1 MLLRC
6 ATGLVAFSLAAAL
19 LAQDQPPRPSN
30 EPEDF
35 LKAPPKPATIRGH
48 FTLTTIGDL
57 LYSHPFAQSPDPE
70 LQRVLT
76 LTRAGD
82 VTIGNREGM
91 FFDLNSFRGTGYGAG
106 MLWSDATIGPDM
118 KAMGVDMVSMANN
131 HSTDWGGEG
140 LRESARLLDQ
150 VGIVHAGSGLN
161 QAEARRA
168 GILETPAG
176 RIALVSTASTFK
188 ANAGANDAYEGV
200 GQRTG
205 ISILRTR
212 TIHLVTAAQFA
223 KVKSLATEL
232 ASTLEPAPAANAT
245 EVTLHD
251 TIYRLSDKVG
261 LHYEMDLYDH
271 AALLKAVREAKE
283 KADLVV
289 FTIHAHESPTGVDAD
304 TPQPPDFLVK
314 LFHDAVDA
322 GADVILGGGPHSMRG
337 VEIYKGKVI
346 LYGIGAFFL
355 NGEIKGLQENAFSEW
370 PDLTGHA
377 PPPAPPERSVRKG
390 GNPANWYDG
399 MVATTE
405 LVDGKV
411 RAVRLYPLDL
421 GNTYDRT
428 RRGIPH
434 FADAVNARRIL
445 TDLQRFSAPFGT
457 HIAIEGAVGVI
468 RVS

>member
-1 MLLRC
+1 MLLRY
-6 ATGLVAFSLAAAL
+6 ASILAALGMATAL
-19 LAQDQPPRPSN
+19 PAQHQPPRPSD

-35 LKAPPKPATIRGH
+35 LRAPPRPSTLRGH
-48 FTLTTIGDL
+48 FTLTAIGDL
-57 LYSHPFAQSPDPE
+57 LYSHPFANSRDPD
-70 LQRVLT
+70 LQRVLA

-91 FFDLNSFRGTGYGAG
+91 FFDLKTFRGTGYGAG

-140 LRESARLLDQ
+140 LRQSARLLDQ
-150 VGIVHAGSGLN
+150 VGIVHAGSGAN

-168 GILETPAG
+168 AILQTPAG
-176 RIALVSTASTFK
+176 RVALISTASTFK
-188 ANAGANDAYEGV
+188 PNAGANDAYDGV

-212 TIHLVTAAQFA
+212 TIHLVTVEQFE
-223 KVKSLATEL
+223 KVKALATEL
-232 ASTLEPAPAANAT
+232 ASPLEPAPAPNAT

-251 TIYRLSDKVG
+251 TIYRLADQPG

-289 FTIHAHESPTGVDAD
+289 FTIHAHESPTGVDDD
-304 TPQPPDFLVK
+304 TPQPPDFLIK

-322 GADVILGGGPHSMRG
+322 GADVIIGGGPHSLRG

-346 LYGIGAFFL
+346 VYGIGAFFL
-355 NGEIKGLQENAFSEW
+355 NGEIKALQETALSQW
-370 PDLTGHA
+370 PDATGHA

-390 GNPANWYDG
+390 GNPARWYDG

-411 RAVRLYPLDL
+411 GAVRLYPLDL
-421 GNTYDRT
+421 GNTYDRS

-434 FADAVNARRIL
+434 FADPANARRIL
-445 TDLQRFSAPFGT
+445 SDLQRFSAPFGT
-457 HIAIEGAVGVI
+457 RIAIEGSVGVI
-468 RVS
+468 RLP